1 MACDTR
7 YRQAVN
13 LEVAATGRFI
23 RHEEGLRYSRQRV
36 VAIRVGTCRCGRPAG
51 ALIESGAG
59 VPGWRRLKPACVVC
73 AGWAPA
79 VTFAEFAARVGE
91 NVRVVGDAVDCAPW
105 SLTKVAGSQ
114 DDAGL
119 PFSVVAAEVALLQ
132 ARVDDLQA
140 QLARISGGPEFP
152 PPG

>member
-23 RHEEGLRYSRQRV
+23 RHEEGLRYARQRV
-36 VAIRVGTCRCGRPAG
+36 VAIRVGSCRCGRPAG
-51 ALIESGAG
+51 ALIDSGAG
-59 VPGWRRLKPACVVC
+59 VPGWRRLKPACVIC

-79 VTFAEFAARVGE
+79 VTFAEFAGHVGE
-91 NVRVVGDAVDCAPW
+91 DVTVIGDGVGRAPW
-105 SLTKVAGSQ
+105 SLTQVGGSH
-114 DDAGL
+114 DDPEL

-140 QLARISGGPEFP
+140 QLARMSGGESTF
-152 PPG
+152 